1 MIGMHTLSECPSA
14 DLPVSRFQHPR
25 NHRPRSEGD
34 RGTKD
39 LREEQ
44 ILTLL
49 PLVRH
54 IAGRLNLFLPP
65 HLSQEDLISAGVIGL
80 IDAVDRFDASKGAS
94 LRTYCGLRI
103 RGAILD
109 ELRRQGWAPRSVL
122 KESRMLAETQH
133 RLAQELGR
141 EPQEEELRKALNLSP
156 EHFGNLLERTRP
168 VLYFSLQEAVCSTDD
183 GALLHEDILADPSSP
198 NALLHLLQ
206 AEDLHLVQKCLQSLP
221 QQQLQVLTLYYL
233 EDLRLKEIAEIL
245 GITESRVSQIHTLAL
260 TRLRTLFHKARGLDS
275 APSC

>member
-1 MIGMHTLSECPSA
+1 MHTLRECPSS
-14 DLPVSRFQHPR
+14 DLPAPQARLQF
-25 NHRPRSEGD
+25 PRSRLSPPAGGA
-34 RGTKD
+34 RAKA

-44 ILTLL
+44 ILTML
-49 PLVRH
+49 PFVRH
-54 IAGRLNLFLPP
+54 ITGRLHFFLPP

-80 IDAVDRFDASKGAS
+80 IGAIDRFDPSKGAS
-94 LRTYCGLRI
+94 LRTYCSLRI

-122 KESRMLAETQH
+122 KDSKVLAETQH

-141 EPQEEELRKALNLSP
+141 EPEEGELRKALNLSA
-156 EHFGNLLERTRP
+156 EDFASLLERTRP
-168 VLYFSLQEAVCSTDD
+168 ALHFSLQEALCSTDD
-183 GALLHEDILADPSSP
+183 GTLLHEDILADPSSP

-206 AEDLHLVQKCLQSLP
+206 AEDLHLVQKCLQRLP
-221 QQQLQVLTLYYL
+221 EQQLQVLTLYYL

-275 APSC
+275 VPSC